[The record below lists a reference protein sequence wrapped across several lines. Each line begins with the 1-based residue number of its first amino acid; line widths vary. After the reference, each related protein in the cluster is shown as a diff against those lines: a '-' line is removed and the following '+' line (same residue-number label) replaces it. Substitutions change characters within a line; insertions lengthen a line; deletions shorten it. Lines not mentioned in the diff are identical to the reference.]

1 MSFECTTAKRLCEQ
15 NTSRDV
21 SKLDHVLS
29 PVPYPLSPSPVFLTT
44 LIIAQAVTIG
54 SVTARPGEKAS
65 GFLDVPAGVDSATRI
80 PISIL
85 RGRQPGPALA
95 LVAGTHGSEV
105 APIIALQR
113 VREALDPAN
122 DLRGTIILVHI
133 ANLPS
138 FVHRTI
144 YRNPW
149 DQMNLNRVYPGKP
162 NGTVT
167 ERIAHAI
174 TAQII
179 AKSDYL
185 VDMHAGDG
193 NEALR
198 PYTYWND
205 QRVDKR
211 VDSLA
216 KLMALAWGND
226 HIIIDTSRPRD
237 PAASVYTTNTANLR
251 GKPAITTEI
260 GYLGVPD
267 EEMIVRNYR
276 SVLRLLRHL
285 DMLPGPKEYVE
296 APLWI
301 DRSEVLTSPESGT
314 WHALVRPGETVQKG
328 TPLGRLTDYFGNEI
342 ALSRSPMTG
351 VVLCIVGTPAMSKGE
366 PVGMVGHV
374 VEQR

>member
-1 MSFECTTAKRLCEQ
+1 MLPAL
-15 NTSRDV
+15 
-21 SKLDHVLS
+21 L
-29 PVPYPLSPSPVFLTT
+29 LT
-44 LIIAQAVTIG
+44 IQALTIG
-54 SVTARPGEKAS
+54 SVAARPGEKVS
-65 GFLDVPAGVDSATRI
+65 GYIDIPAGVDSATRV

-85 RGRQPGPALA
+85 RGRRPGPTLA

-113 VREALDPAN
+113 VRQIIDAAN
-122 DLRGTIILVHI
+122 DLRGTLILVHV
-133 ANLPS
+133 ANMPS

-149 DQMNLNRVYPGKP
+149 DQKNLNRVYPGKP

-167 ERIAHAI
+167 ERIAHAMTTQVI
-174 TAQII
+174 DRA
-179 AKSDYL
+179 DYL

-193 NEALR
+193 NESLR
-198 PYTYWND
+198 PYTYWSD
-205 QRVDKR
+205 LRVDKR

-226 HIIIDTSRPRD
+226 HIIIDTGRPKD

-251 GKPAITTEI
+251 GKPAITTEV

-267 EEMIVRNYR
+267 EEMIARNYK
-276 SVLRLLRHL
+276 SVVRLLRHL

-296 APLWI
+296 HPVWI

-314 WHALVRPGETVQKG
+314 WHALVQRGETVQKG
-328 TPLGRLTDYFGNEI
+328 TSLGRVTDYFGNEI
-342 ALSRSPMTG
+342 AVVRSPMTG
-351 VVLCIVGTPAMSKGE
+351 VVLYVVGTPAITKGE
-366 PVGMVGHV
+366 PVGMVGHLL
-374 VEQR
+374 EER